1 MAITLGNVFLLDT
14 GIAGFIALL
23 ITLAIIDLVLRD
35 PAAKPPEEMANALG
49 ISLFFWG
56 GRKSRS
62 EQCLCG
68 GEQTEFIFSGYYF

>member
-1 MAITLGNVFLLDT
+1 MEGRIRVFGTVDRGGKMAITLGNVFLLDT

-23 ITLAIIDLVLRD
+23 ITLTIIDLVFRD

-56 GRKSRS
+56 GTKV
-62 EQCLCG
+62 EK
-68 GEQTEFIFSGYYF
+68 